1 MQIYEYDQIPV
12 EDTDNEKCLSEEEV
26 KILQNINLEF
36 KKKKIIGKSFI
47 KWSGQNRIEFRN
59 YAGIIS
65 LSNKQINKQI
75 EILPKIFAPSNGNSS
90 NYEESF
96 MSFARMVSY
105 TFNTKPF
112 DRDVIKMRQIE
123 KLGILDMIIFF
134 YMSALKKAMNDGLYN
149 NYELEMFESRF
160 IRGKICF
167 DKQLSRIPSTVFMQE
182 SYIFTDN
189 NEIMTYFKTV
199 TLYFAK
205 ISQSNWLKL
214 KMHRLSTLFG
224 DIQVLDIAS
233 LRSTVIKFN
242 RLNDIYQDAYNLS
255 NLILSGFMITPS
267 SQESLYGVVFLM
279 DMNKLFENFF
289 AVFIKK
295 NWKYLSLWDYNS
307 KIVTQKSGK
316 HLFIDSNARPLI
328 PDVRILDERNLTKIV
343 FDTKYKFRLTLD
355 IQGNSLSKVSKAD
368 LFQMYAYS
376 TKYNAIDTIL
386 IYPSLTDTSEVDS
399 LKFEENNRFKIWDI
413 NLNLSDDD
421 WEKNMLVIFNGLIEN
436 LDI

>member
-1 MQIYEYDQIPV
+1 MQIYEYDQIPI

-26 KILQNINLEF
+26 KVLENINLKF

-47 KWSGQNRIEFRN
+47 KWSGRNLIEFRN

-65 LSNKQINKQI
+65 LDNKQI
-75 EILPKIFAPSNGNSS
+75 EILPKIFTPSSGNSS
-90 NYEESF
+90 NYEGAF

-112 DRDVIKMRQIE
+112 DKDVLKMKRIE

-134 YMSALKKAMNDGLYN
+134 YMLAMKKAMNDGLYN

-167 DKQLSRIPSTVFMQE
+167 DKQLSRIPNTVFMQE

-205 ISQSNWLKL
+205 ISKSNWLKL
-214 KMHRLSTLFG
+214 QMHRLSTLFEDVKVV
-224 DIQVLDIAS
+224 DIS
-233 LRSTVIKFN
+233 NLRNKVIKFN
-242 RLNDIYQDAYNLS
+242 RLNEIYRDAYNLS
-255 NLILSGFMITPS
+255 KLILSGLMVIPN
-267 SQESLYGVVFLM
+267 SQESLSGVVFLI
-279 DMNKLFENFF
+279 DMNRLFEDFF

-295 NWKYLSLWDYNS
+295 NWKYLSSGTNNS
-307 KIVTQKSGK
+307 KIIIQKAGK
-316 HLFIDSNARPLI
+316 HLFIDSDTYPLI
-328 PDVRILDERNLTKIV
+328 PDVQILNERDITKIV
-343 FDTKYKFRLTLD
+343 FDTKYKVRSRLD
-355 IQGNSLSKVSKAD
+355 EQGNTFSKVSKSD
-368 LFQMYAYS
+368 LYQMYAYA
-376 TKYNAIDTIL
+376 TKYNSRDNIL
-386 IYPSLTDTSEVDS
+386 IYPSITSTEEIKF
-399 LKFEENNRFKIWDI
+399 LKFEENNRFRIWDI

-421 WEKNMLVIFNGLIEN
+421 WEKIMLSNFNKLIQN